1 MRGIYFFF
9 FFFFNLAK
17 VVVLGRNNLNLI
29 ILLPQV
35 CQSKHLTN
43 TLKNLI

>member
-1 MRGIYFFF
+1 MRGFYFF

-29 ILLPQV
+29 ILLPLSV
-35 CQSKHLTN
+35 N
-43 TLKNLI
+43 PNI